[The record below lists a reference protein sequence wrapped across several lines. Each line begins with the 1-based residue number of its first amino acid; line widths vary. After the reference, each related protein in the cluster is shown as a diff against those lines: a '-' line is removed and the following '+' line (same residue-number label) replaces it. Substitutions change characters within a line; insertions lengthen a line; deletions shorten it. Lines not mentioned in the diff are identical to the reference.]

1 MHHVLNE
8 EWLSLLTVPSH
19 CWHHYGL
26 VAASDWIAF
35 FVWVLNWVA
44 VLHQVLCF
52 YNHMKKTIILGPFYC
67 FKSKRLLRMNLMR
80 GNTENISHV
89 AILTWPGMTSSLTSH
104 RSVNDIT
111 QRFSFNSFLVL
122 SLDTKM
128 SHLKRRWKVSRA
140 NQSCGNLPF
149 ISINVS
155 FRNTVSLKTFP
166 WIFHHPIFIKNTSTF
181 HVSNGVDVRFV
192 HRAL

>member
-1 MHHVLNE
+1 MRNDCLC
-8 EWLSLLTVPSH
+8 WLFLVTVDIMMGWLP
-19 CWHHYGL
+19 
-26 VAASDWIAF
+26 
-35 FVWVLNWVA
+35 
-44 VLHQVLCF
+44 QVTELPFLCGYWTGSQYCTKYCVF
-52 YNHMKKTIILGPFYC
+52 TTICKKTIILGPFYC

-128 SHLKRRWKVSRA
+128 SHLERRWKVSRA
-140 NQSCGNLPF
+140 NQCCGNLPF

-181 HVSNGVDVRFV
+181 HVSNGVNVRFV